1 MSPTTR
7 TNSGFIFIYNLFDY
21 IIFAYINLFM
31 MFITFDNLI
40 NIILFIYLSFQSYTS
55 LMMDFLPLR
64 ISPLDQRNKDVA

>member
-31 MFITFDNLI
+31 MFILFDNLI

-55 LMMDFLPLR
+55 LMMDLLPLR
-64 ISPLDQRNKDVA
+64 ISPLAQRNKDVA